1 MVDSKV
7 IGERLRN
14 LRGKKK
20 ADEVSKAVGISNSA
34 LCMYERGE
42 RVPRDEV
49 KVRLAQ
55 YYGQSIEALFY
66 AV

>member
-7 IGERLRN
+7 IGARLRN

-20 ADEVSKAVGISNSA
+20 AEEVSKAVGISNSA

-42 RVPRDEV
+42 RIPRDEV

>member
-1 MVDSKV
+1 MVNAKV
-7 IGERLRN
+7 IGERLRS

-55 YYGQSIEALFY
+55 YYGQSIEAIFY
-66 AV
+66 TI